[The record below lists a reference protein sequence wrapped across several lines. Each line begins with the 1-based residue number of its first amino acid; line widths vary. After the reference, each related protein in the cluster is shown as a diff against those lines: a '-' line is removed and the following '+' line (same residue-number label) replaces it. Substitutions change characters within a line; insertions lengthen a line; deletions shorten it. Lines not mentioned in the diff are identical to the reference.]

1 MWVEVEPVE
10 PKRIAGRNP
19 NLKEIV
25 MDAKYNW
32 LIDNVAIRLT
42 MNTLALALFIAATI
56 GLLEAAVKL

>member
-1 MWVEVEPVE
+1 
-10 PKRIAGRNP
+10 
-19 NLKEIV
+19 